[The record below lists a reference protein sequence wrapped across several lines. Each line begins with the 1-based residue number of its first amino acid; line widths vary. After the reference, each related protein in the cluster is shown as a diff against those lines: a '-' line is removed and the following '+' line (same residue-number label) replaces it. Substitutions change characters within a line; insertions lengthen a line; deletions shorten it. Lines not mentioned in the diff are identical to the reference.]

1 MKFPDRIFA
10 VGGAGKA
17 IAMELLESEWVL
29 QGILEPRPNP
39 PSLTVTILDTAEG
52 EQNKDKQR
60 IADIRQRIS
69 EVEEEVRDTE
79 EGRPGSIEVKY
90 KLVTEDIRLDGS
102 IDLLGEDAVP
112 RIAEGNG
119 MDPENWWIKEQHIN
133 ENLDFAKGVVR
144 KRGLGK
150 SIYYKAY
157 AEDDQISKYVDLPE
171 KGKVAVL
178 TGLGGGTG
186 SGILADLAQH
196 LKQRHRTAEI
206 TLFGVLPNH
215 TEGIKENTNAF
226 AALSELEY
234 LALNEEQIFKDRILL
249 PIDPTEFDGK
259 TGNRIQTDRFLEEF
273 DEAVIYMLASYYNT
287 EGLEDPFADAPNYA
301 PFTIGIPQ
309 ILRFNVEAI
318 NEARETFRDLL
329 EEKQEALEAEEE
341 IYSELDRHLQKH
353 FDDGESGLR
362 DLDRT
367 DLNERMDRVTTLLEF
382 DLFNELNYESISIFN
397 DIIDDA
403 KEESS
408 DIEKQV
414 DTISAS
420 VRAIDATSRDTG
432 QFVDN
437 IDEHLAEILEM
448 DLTLISMRKDI
459 LSRIKTVDEKKIR
472 DALEFLIGT
481 GSASANPGVRLQRL
495 EAELEDLEER
505 RKQLESDL
513 EEAIEELEEARDE
526 QSEEIKR
533 RANNWERNVE
543 DEISNLRTI
552 NQIDL
557 GTDLN
562 TLQSR
567 LDEFLSNIVNA
578 NSEDEVEQ
586 ISESGVQNALDKV
599 QNDLSE
605 IGVDFQDD
613 RRSIEGSLFELKQAR
628 TAFFNMNQE
637 EGAIESITPWQSSTE
652 EEKEEAHKD
661 YRMQRNRLDD
671 RGIFSV
677 GPPGSTFT
685 AELTYNE
692 AIIREEVDREKRT
705 LRESIVNEL
714 RDATDDPPEDLIREL
729 ETELTE
735 DQNQEQLRDTVRQ
748 IFRLEVGETEDIEN
762 RRDEFEAKLDDVES
776 TIEVYDPTIDLFQ
789 RLNNKREVYEE
800 QSTAFRSQQDNY
812 SAEPSRNVS
821 TESDRHVYIKNI
833 QPEDVFR
840 ATGRDNLAQSD
851 LLKSKEE
858 SQRVQANLEELA
870 KNARNE
876 EYTSLK
882 RRKLSR
888 GRSRY
893 SEMKVRVSVLS
904 RAVSQLDS
912 NTIDFEDIFTGAFD
926 IGSGGNRA
934 SSPYT
939 SWASEVG
946 GPWDISVCVF
956 ISGVFLDNLKKAV
969 QADGYFSGYKDRE
982 ADLGDDIIIHHSYG
996 LSEGY
1001 YVRRKSLMNMENKDD
1016 IGFFLRDEPE
1026 ITGDLLDEYIE
1037 TVDTSE

>member
-29 QGILEPRPNP
+29 RGILEPRPDP

-52 EQNKDKQR
+52 EQNNDKQR
-60 IADIRQRIS
+60 IADIRQRIA
-69 EVEEEVRDTE
+69 EVEEEVRDTDQ
-79 EGRPGSIEVKY
+79 GRPGSIEVKY

-102 IDLLGEDAVP
+102 IDLLGEEAVP

-119 MDPENWWIKEQHIN
+119 MDPENWWIKPQHIN

-150 SIYYKAY
+150 AIYYKAY
-157 AEDDQISKYVDLPE
+157 AEDDQISKYIDLPE

-178 TGLGGGTG
+178 AGLGGGTG

-196 LKQRHRTAEI
+196 LKERHRTAEI

-215 TEGIKENTNAF
+215 LEGLKENTNAF

-234 LALNEEQIFKDRILL
+234 LSLTDEQVFKDRILL

-273 DEAVIYMLASYYNT
+273 DEAVVYMLASYYNT
-287 EGLEDPFADAPNYA
+287 EGLEDPFADAPKYA

-309 ILRFNVEAI
+309 ILRYNVEAI
-318 NEARETFRDLL
+318 NEARQTFRGILD
-329 EEKQEALEAEEE
+329 EKQEALQAEEE
-341 IYSELDRHLQKH
+341 IYTEIDRHLDKH
-353 FDDGESGLR
+353 FGDGETGLR

-367 DLNERMDRVTTLLEF
+367 DLNERIERVTTLLEF
-382 DLFNELNYESISIFN
+382 DLFNELNYESIAIFE
-397 DIIDDA
+397 DIIEDA

-408 DIEKQV
+408 DVAQQV

-437 IDEHLAEILEM
+437 IDEHLAEIIEK
-448 DLTLISMRKDI
+448 DLTLIAMRKEI
-459 LSRIKTVDEKKIR
+459 LSRIKTVDDKKIR

-481 GSASANPGVRLQRL
+481 GSANANPGVRLQRL
-495 EAELEDLEER
+495 ESELEDLEDR
-505 RKQLESDL
+505 REQLETEL
-513 EEAIEELEEARDE
+513 EEAIQELEDARDA
-526 QSEEIKR
+526 QSEEVKR
-533 RANNWERNVE
+533 LVNNWERNVE
-543 DEISNLRTI
+543 NDVARLQKIARM
-552 NQIDL
+552 DL
-557 GTDLN
+557 ETDLN
-562 TLQSR
+562 TLRSR

-578 NSEDEVEQ
+578 DTEDEVEQ
-586 ISESGVQNALDKV
+586 IAESGVRDALDRV
-599 QNDLSE
+599 QNDLNE
-605 IGVDFQDD
+605 VGIDFQED
-613 RRSIEGSLFELKQAR
+613 RRAIEGSLSELKQGR
-628 TAFFNMNQE
+628 VAFFHMNQE
-637 EGAIESITPWQSSTE
+637 EGTIESIAPWQSSTE
-652 EEKEEAHKD
+652 EEKEQAHKD
-661 YRMQRNRLDD
+661 YRMQNNRLDD

-677 GPPGSTFT
+677 GPPGGQFT

-692 AIIREEVDREKRT
+692 SNVLEDVEREERT
-705 LRESIVNEL
+705 LRDGVLDQL
-714 RDATDDPPEDLIREL
+714 REQAEDPPEDLLREL
-729 ETELTE
+729 ETSLTE
-735 DQNQEQLRDTVRQ
+735 DPDKDQLRDIVRRV
-748 IFRLEVGETEDIEN
+748 FRLEVGETDDIEE
-762 RRDEFEAKLDDVES
+762 RRDKLQAELTDVEDR
-776 TIEVYDPTIDLFQ
+776 IEVYDPTIDLFQ

-800 QSTAFRSQQDNY
+800 QSTSFRAQQDDY
-812 SAEPSRNVS
+812 SAEPSRSVS
-821 TESDRHVYIKNI
+821 TESDRHVYIKNM

-840 ATGRDNLAQSD
+840 ATGREDLAQSD
-851 LLKSKEE
+851 LLNSREE
-858 SQRVQANLEELA
+858 TQRVRANLEELA

-893 SEMKVRVSVLS
+893 SDMKVRVSVLS
-904 RAVSQLDS
+904 RAISQLDS
-912 NTIDFEDIFTGAFD
+912 GTIDVEDIFTGAFD

-939 SWASEVG
+939 SWASDVG
-946 GPWDISVCVF
+946 GPWDIGICVF
-956 ISGVFLDNLKKAV
+956 ISGVFLDNIKKAV
-969 QADGYFSGYKDRE
+969 QADGYFSGYQQRQ
-982 ADLGDDIIIHHSYG
+982 ADIGDDILVHHSYG
-996 LSEGY
+996 LSDGY
-1001 YVRRKSLMNMENKDD
+1001 YVRRKNLMNMEDEDD
-1016 IGFFLRDEPE
+1016 VAFFLRDEPE
-1026 ITGDLLDEYIE
+1026 ITQELLDEYIE
-1037 TVDTSE
+1037 MVQTSE